1 MKKFY
6 EIGTADL
13 KPNGEWGDE
22 HAEYMGFDK
31 VKAFEA
37 WQEQKFL
44 YGKEKQC
51 EVFGK
56 VYDVADELNEDD
68 IDEILEY
75 VMNECLGWNELED
88 IVGGLLVR
96 ETRLRNGLT
105 QNQTANLVGMP
116 LRTLENWETDK
127 RTPALWIAKLVI
139 EKIEAHM
146 QERVEDFNKI

>member
-1 MKKFY
+1 MKNYF

-22 HAEYMGFDK
+22 YTAYNGFNK

-37 WQEQKFL
+37 WQEQLSL
-44 YGKEKQC
+44 YGANGKC

-56 VYDVADELNEDD
+56 VYDVPDDLNEDD

-75 VMNECLGWNELED
+75 VMNNCIGWNPIDD
-88 IVGGLLVR
+88 IVGNLLVR
-96 ETRLRNGLT
+96 EARIRNGLT
-105 QNQTANLVGMP
+105 QAQTAELIGMP

-127 RTPALWIAKLVI
+127 RTPALWVAKLVI
-139 EKIEAHM
+139 DKIES
-146 QERVEDFNKI
+146 V